1 MGSLLL
7 LSLLVSGVGVGGG
20 VRLAGNGGYE
30 DWRLGTATYIKESQ
44 GHPLNDG
51 MHLSGLHLAFLI
63 AASRTS
69 GRNVL
74 RAIISLSPP
83 FVLHFLWIEIADGE
97 SLLRG

>member
-7 LSLLVSGVGVGGG
+7 LSLLVISGVGVGGG

-51 MHLSGLHLAFLI
+51 MYVLLCSYLSFFSL

-69 GRNVL
+69 GRKERECLVFL
-74 RAIISLSPP
+74 SLP
-83 FVLHFLWIEIADGE
+83 FHPLSFLVHFH
-97 SLLRG
+97 